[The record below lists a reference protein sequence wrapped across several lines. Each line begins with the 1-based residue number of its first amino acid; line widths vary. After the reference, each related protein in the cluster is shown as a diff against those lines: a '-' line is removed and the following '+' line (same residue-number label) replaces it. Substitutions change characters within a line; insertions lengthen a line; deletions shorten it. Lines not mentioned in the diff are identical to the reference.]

1 MNIQADAQALRYS
14 SLELHEL
21 SLDLARLI
29 PEMEE
34 VTRQLNKQTPLQAS
48 NRSLEQAVQEIGTQ
62 RYRLGV
68 LSQALDNIAGMY
80 GGVEERVGDLFTEV
94 CQPQSNAD
102 PLQFP
107 DFAGTSS
114 RLSTLLYGG

>member
-34 VTRQLNKQTPLQAS
+34 VTRQLNKQTPLKAS
-48 NRSLEQAVQEIGTQ
+48 NRLLEQAVQEIGTQ